1 MKAVEQA
8 RAICNCGAKTPYR
21 VGTRHKELNHMPE
34 SLTFHFEGRLA
45 DQHKMN
51 FYESARFQYAA
62 ARLLVK
68 LAQFRSSGK
77 FQQKISNK
85 SNFDVR
91 LTSQSDG
98 SFNINVED
106 PGQDTPSE
114 QFMNISLGD
123 LVAYVSERV
132 ISKLDEDSL
141 KSTGAAKQGGAGG
154 KSEIETLS
162 ENIIAKTTTV
172 EKLPKANRDLVKRRV
187 AEISRENRLNDSAK
201 SIIKI
206 DFARS
211 QKLIAMSA
219 PLISEMATALRRSAD
234 TLEVSSSIS
243 GKSKE
248 ILFLDQSMASE
259 IETSLVDDEITTLL
273 CDVIQFNKD
282 NGWGKVKFENGSV
295 IASFNIPYDILP
307 RIKQRL
313 IDTMKKDQVN
323 LQTYFVRDMAGEVI
337 RLIVVGILATPTN

>member
-1 MKAVEQA
+1 
-8 RAICNCGAKTPYR
+8 
-21 VGTRHKELNHMPE
+21 MPE

-77 FQQKISNK
+77 FQKKISSK

-106 PGQDTPSE
+106 PGQDAQNE
-114 QFMNISLGD
+114 QFMGISLGD

-132 ISKLDEDSL
+132 IAKLDEDSL
-141 KSTGAAKQGGAGG
+141 KSPRTTKAGG
-154 KSEIETLS
+154 TDSKSEIETLS
-162 ENIIAKTTTV
+162 EGIIAKTATV
-172 EKLPKANRDLVKRRV
+172 EELPKANRDLVKRRV

-234 TLEVSSSIS
+234 TLEVSSPVS

-259 IETSLVDDEITTLL
+259 IETSVVDDEITTLL

-295 IASFNIPYDILP
+295 VASFNIPYDILP

>member
-1 MKAVEQA
+1 
-8 RAICNCGAKTPYR
+8 
-21 VGTRHKELNHMPE
+21 MPE

-45 DQHKMN
+45 DQHMMN

-68 LAQFRSSGK
+68 LAQFRNSGK

-91 LTSQSDG
+91 LTSHSDG

-106 PGQDTPSE
+106 PGQDVQSKH
-114 QFMNISLGD
+114 FMDISLGD

-132 ISKLDEDSL
+132 IAKLDEDAL
-141 KSTGAAKQGGAGG
+141 KPTETSKQGDARI
-154 KSEIETLS
+154 KSEVEILS
-162 ENIIAKTTTV
+162 EKIISKTTTI
-172 EKLPKANRDLVKRRV
+172 EELPRANRDIVKRRV
-187 AEISRENRLNDSAK
+187 AEISREARLKDSAN

-248 ILFLDQSMASE
+248 ILFLDQRMASE
-259 IETSLVDDEITTLL
+259 IETSEVDDEITTFL

-282 NGWGKVKFENGSV
+282 NGWGKVKFENGTS

-307 RIKQRL
+307 RIKQQL

-323 LQTYFVRDMAGEVI
+323 LQTYVVRDMAGEVI